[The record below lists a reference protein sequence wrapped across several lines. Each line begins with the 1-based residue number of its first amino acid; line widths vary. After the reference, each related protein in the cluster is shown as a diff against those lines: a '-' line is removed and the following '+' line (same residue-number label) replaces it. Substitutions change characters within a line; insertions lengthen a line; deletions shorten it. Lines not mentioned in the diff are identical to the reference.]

1 MRDGTSGLD
10 GDVYTEPTC
19 EAAEGAGHGFGT
31 GKAQWRLDGHK
42 AGLAGK
48 PDSPPWFFSDEK
60 AIIWREGWAAGAMEK
75 ASRNAAASDA
85 SQKDIPAGPL
95 GD

>member
-1 MRDGTSGLD
+1 MASEQD
-10 GDVYTEPTC
+10 
-19 EAAEGAGHGFGT
+19 
-31 GKAQWRLDGHK
+31 KAQWRLDGHK

-48 PDSPPWFFSDEK
+48 PDSPPWFSSDEQ

-75 ASRNAAASDA
+75 AGRDAAAFDA
-85 SQKDIPAGPL
+85 PQKEIPAGSI

>member
-1 MRDGTSGLD
+1 MASEQD
-10 GDVYTEPTC
+10 
-19 EAAEGAGHGFGT
+19 
-31 GKAQWRLDGHK
+31 KAQWRLDGHK

-48 PDSPPWFFSDEK
+48 PDSPPWFSSDEK

-75 ASRNAAASDA
+75 ASRDAAASDA
-85 SQKDIPAGPL
+85 PQKEIPAGPI